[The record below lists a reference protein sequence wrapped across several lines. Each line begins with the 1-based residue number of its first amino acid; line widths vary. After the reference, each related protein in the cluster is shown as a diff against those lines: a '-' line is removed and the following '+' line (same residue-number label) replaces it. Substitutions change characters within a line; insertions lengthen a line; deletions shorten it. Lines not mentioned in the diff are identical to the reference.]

1 MMAAL
6 SNGRVEEKR
15 KRKKPR
21 ILAEF
26 SFLLTILDYVVT

>member
-26 SFLLTILDYVVT
+26 SFLLTILNWMIT